1 MIRHNIGLKIFSV
14 LLALFIWIQSILVSY
29 HKTTVNFVVN
39 LTKLPAHIALDDVPK
54 TLSFG
59 VRGKGIDIIRLIL
72 KRANVDID
80 ASNLRGG
87 NLPITLTNYHIDIP
101 ENLDIEILK
110 PAYDEELIVQT
121 DVYESRAVPIEITFA
136 SLGARNAY
144 QSGRYRI
151 SPETV
156 RIYGPKRALDAVRQ
170 IRSKPL
176 TTVMLTKEKVE
187 IELESPTENISV
199 LDPVITIE
207 LIDHEIQQRII
218 DNITL
223 RLEGNRQATPNRVT
237 IKVEGNKEAIQTLD
251 LTMIRASVVPD
262 PDMRGFKTV
271 IVEVPDMIKLLDIT
285 PARVIVYEK

>member
-14 LLALFIWIQSILVSY
+14 LLALFIWIQSILVSH
-29 HKTTVNFVVN
+29 HKTTVKFVVN
-39 LTKLPAHIALDDVPK
+39 LTKLPAHIALEDVPK

-80 ASNLRGG
+80 ASNLRDG

-110 PAYDEELIVQT
+110 PAHEEELIVQT
-121 DVYESRAVPIEITFA
+121 DVYESRTVPIEITFA

-156 RIYGPKRALDAVRQ
+156 RIYGPRRALDAIRQ
-170 IRSKPL
+170 IRSNPI
-176 TTVMLTKEKVE
+176 TTVMLAEEKFE
-187 IELESPTENISV
+187 IELESPAVNISV

-207 LIDHEIQQRII
+207 LIDQEIQQRII
-218 DNITL
+218 DNIPI
-223 RLEGNRQATPNRVT
+223 RLEGNRQSTPNRVT

-251 LTMIRASVVPD
+251 LTMIRARVVPD
-262 PDMRGFKTV
+262 PDVRGFKTV
-271 IVEVPDMIKLLDIT
+271 IVEVPNMIRLLDIT
-285 PARVIVYEK
+285 PARVLVNER